1 MAAKCVDSLLF
12 AIVPGY
18 LDILNIKISLVYK
31 PDSCCLF
38 IILFISEYLLIMA
51 LHYLRG
57 YFITRY
63 IN

>member
-31 PDSCCLF
+31 PNS
-38 IILFISEYLLIMA
+38 
-51 LHYLRG
+51 
-57 YFITRY
+57 
-63 IN
+63 